1 MYICICNAVTDR
13 QIAEALSEGA
23 DTLAKLQK
31 KLPVSTCCGS
41 CILDVE
47 KILCRVSTNTHSNS
61 HKPWLFCGLLS
72 SARQQSLKF
81 SPLPQA
87 TPTIDS

>member
-31 KLPVSTCCGS
+31 KLAVSTCCGS
-41 CILDVE
+41 CITDIE
-47 KILCRVSTNTHSNS
+47 DILCRVSANS
-61 HKPWLFCGLLS
+61 HHNSHQPWLSS
-72 SARQQSLKF
+72 SARPQGLKF
-81 SPLPQA
+81 SPLPQV
-87 TPTIDS
+87 TTTIDP